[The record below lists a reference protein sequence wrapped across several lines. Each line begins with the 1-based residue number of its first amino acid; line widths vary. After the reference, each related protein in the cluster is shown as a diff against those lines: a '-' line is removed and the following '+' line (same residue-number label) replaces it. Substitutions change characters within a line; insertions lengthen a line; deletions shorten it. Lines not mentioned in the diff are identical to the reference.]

1 MHGRV
6 VGAAITLVV
15 LLAVP
20 TVAAAATKTVQ
31 AGPPGSQTAQFQ
43 EAVGDANNYFR
54 NAQQTEASRNDGKSA
69 RSLSVPMA
77 FASAS
82 SKFLR

>member
-6 VGAAITLVV
+6 VGAAITLDV

-20 TVAAAATKTVQ
+20 TVAAAATKTVH

-43 EAVGDANNYFR
+43 EAFGDANNFFR
-54 NAQQTEASRNDGKSA
+54 KTTTIHKGDSIKW
-69 RSLSVPMA
+69 
-77 FASAS
+77 
-82 SKFLR
+82 